1 MIVKTVV
8 GDAIKLFK
16 EGKFDAFAHGCNCFC
31 TMGKGLAKQVK
42 KDLEELY
49 RADVVNG
56 KRGNR
61 GKLGGF
67 SNHQF
72 SFGVGF
78 NLYTQYTFWD
88 MSDMLSYEA
97 VERSFKKV
105 NDYMKSQGLKTL
117 VIPKIGSRLAH
128 GDWEILSNLIDLNS
142 PDIEITVV
150 EFVNESNTGS

>member
-31 TMGKGLAKQVK
+31 TMGKGIAKQVK
-42 KDLEELY
+42 SDLEELY

-61 GKLGGF
+61 GKLGTF
-67 SNHQF
+67 SSHQF
-72 SFGVGF
+72 DFGVGF

-88 MSDMLSYEA
+88 RGDMLSYEA
-97 VERSFKKV
+97 VERSFRKI
-105 NDYMKSQGLKTL
+105 NDYMKSQGLVTL
-117 VIPKIGSRLAH
+117 AIPKIGSRLAH
-128 GDWEILSNLIDLNS
+128 GDWELLSKLIDLNS